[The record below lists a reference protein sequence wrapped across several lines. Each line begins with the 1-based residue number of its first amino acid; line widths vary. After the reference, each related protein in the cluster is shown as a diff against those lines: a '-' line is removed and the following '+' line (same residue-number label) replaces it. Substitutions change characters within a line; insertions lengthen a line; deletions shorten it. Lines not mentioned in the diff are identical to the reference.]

1 MFKRATREL
10 AKQSIGADDFDPEAV
25 EEVLAGVSSDE
36 SDNDSDSDSDLET
49 TPSIKPTITK
59 KRKFTTEEDYETS
72 DEESENE
79 SNQVDSAD
87 DEQAEGSEDEE
98 DDETELV
105 FNCDVC
111 PEKRLT
117 TEKQVEEH
125 LKSKVSLH

>member
-36 SDNDSDSDSDLET
+36 SDNDSDSDMET
-49 TPSIKPTITK
+49 PPSIKPTITK

-79 SNQVDSAD
+79 SDQADSAD
-87 DEQAEGSEDEE
+87 DEQADGSADEE

-125 LKSKVSLH
+125 LQSKVTLE